1 MSKTLTKE
9 CKGCSLMFVGENN
22 EFLCGWGKNKKKK
35 VLKENRRAVKIRTQC
50 TLKDK
55 LKFEK

>member
-9 CKGCSLMFVGENN
+9 CKNCGLMTVGENN
-22 EFLCGWGKNKKKK
+22 EFFCGWGKNKRMK

-50 TLKDK
+50 TLKR
-55 LKFEK
+55 